1 MNEETPVNGVEMP
14 FAGVFHMCRESRVK
28 KKKWINSSFH
38 VMLDITLLLT
48 DDAIQRIEEEEWRM
62 EKKTKKMRSIK
73 AKLLATILP
82 VAAVM
87 VLAIAATSYLISKS
101 IITEYSQN
109 LLSSSIAN
117 QANEIESW
125 LNENLSAFQTVKRA
139 IEGTKPNEEE
149 LQRILDS
156 YYQFNDNYPKGL
168 YVADADG
175 KLMKASESDK
185 TDSNLLQSVWY
196 REGMTRLNMAFTDAY
211 TDENGEALVSACG
224 ILDDGS
230 EVLKVI
236 SADLSL
242 QRISIIV
249 NSYIEMEE
257 AQAFLVN
264 SKDGTI
270 LAHRDNSLISKRL
283 ADSGDIFMR
292 DVGERLNQRD
302 YQMAEIDDRMT
313 AFTEIAG
320 TDWIL
325 VSYIPTKTIYADIDG
340 VRILMVVIGLVS
352 LLLLAVL
359 IERVVQVVIRPVK
372 ELTRVITA
380 MTDGDFTVDVTTK
393 SNDEIGVMSRG
404 VERFIQSMRSM
415 ILSIHGVS
423 DKLHVQA
430 DNSNHV
436 SGDMYDASR
445 LQSDSMQELNNTVE
459 QLSVSVNE
467 IADNA
472 TTLAAVAANT
482 RDDGKQVDLKVR
494 ETVEVSRHGKADMQ
508 NVGIAMQ
515 SINESMKK
523 LQQAIDKVGDASVE
537 ITKITGVISDI
548 ADETNLL
555 SLNASI
561 EAARAGE
568 AGRGFAVVATEIG
581 KLAQTSADSVHN
593 IESLISEIRVLV
605 KDAVSQADDSVSN
618 IQSSGELVK
627 GALQT
632 FDAIFDNI
640 DEVNRLVQQM
650 IEKVEQV
657 DNVAVNVAAIS
668 EEQAASSEEILAT
681 STTMVEQAH
690 NITENSETVA
700 EGARELTGSAV
711 ELANQVN
718 MFKVDGEDGV

>member
-1 MNEETPVNGVEMP
+1 
-14 FAGVFHMCRESRVK
+14 
-28 KKKWINSSFH
+28 
-38 VMLDITLLLT
+38 
-48 DDAIQRIEEEEWRM
+48 M
-62 EKKTKKMRSIK
+62 EKKKMRSIK
-73 AKLLATILP
+73 AKLLGTILP

-87 VLAIAATSYLISKS
+87 VLAIAATSYMISKN

-125 LNENLSAFQTVKRA
+125 LDENLSAFQTVKRA
-139 IEGTKPNEEE
+139 IEGTQPDEEA

-156 YYQFNDNYPKGL
+156 YYQFNDNYPNGL
-168 YVADADG
+168 YVADENG

-185 TDSNLLQSVWY
+185 AESNLLQSVWY
-196 REGMTRLNMAFTDAY
+196 REGITRLNMAYTDAY
-211 TDENGEALVSACG
+211 TDENGEALVSASG
-224 ILDDGS
+224 ILDNGS
-230 EVLKVI
+230 DVLQVI

-249 NSYIEMEE
+249 NSYIEMED

-270 LAHRDNSLISKRL
+270 LAHRDNSLISTRI
-283 ADSGDIFMR
+283 ADSGDAFMR
-292 DVGERLNQRD
+292 DVGERLGQRD

-313 AFTEIAG
+313 AFTEIGG

-325 VSYIPTKTIYADIDG
+325 VSYIPTEIIYADIDG
-340 VRILMVVIGLVS
+340 VRILMVAIGLVS

-372 ELTRVITA
+372 ELTKIITA
-380 MTDGDFTVDVTTK
+380 MTDGDFTVNITTK

-404 VERFIQSMRSM
+404 VERFIKSMRGM

-430 DNSNHV
+430 DNSNSV
-436 SGDMYDASR
+436 SGDMYEASR

-482 RDDGKQVDLKVR
+482 RDDGKQVDLKVK
-494 ETVEVSRHGKADMQ
+494 ETVEVSRQGKADMQ
-508 NVGIAMQ
+508 NVGAAMQ
-515 SINESMKK
+515 SINDSMRK
-523 LQQAIDKVGDASVE
+523 LQQAIDKVGNASEE

-581 KLAQTSADSVHN
+581 KLAQTSSDSVHN
-593 IESLISEIRVLV
+593 IESLISEINVLV

-632 FDAIFDNI
+632 FDVIFDNI
-640 DEVNRLVQQM
+640 DEVNHLVQQM

-690 NITENSETVA
+690 SITENSETVA
-700 EGARELTGSAV
+700 EGARELTESAV

-718 MFKVDGEDGV
+718 MFKVDGEDEV

>member
-1 MNEETPVNGVEMP
+1 
-14 FAGVFHMCRESRVK
+14 
-28 KKKWINSSFH
+28 
-38 VMLDITLLLT
+38 
-48 DDAIQRIEEEEWRM
+48 M
-62 EKKTKKMRSIK
+62 EKKKMRSIK
-73 AKLLATILP
+73 AKLLGTILP

-87 VLAIAATSYLISKS
+87 VLAIAATSYMISKN

-125 LNENLSAFQTVKRA
+125 LDENLSAFQTVKRA
-139 IEGTKPNEEE
+139 IEGTQPDEEA

-156 YYQFNDNYPKGL
+156 YYQFNDNYPNGL
-168 YVADADG
+168 YVADENG

-185 TDSNLLQSVWY
+185 AESNLLQSVWY
-196 REGMTRLNMAFTDAY
+196 REGITRLNMAFTDAY
-211 TDENGEALVSACG
+211 TDENGEALVSASG
-224 ILDDGS
+224 ILDNGS
-230 EVLKVI
+230 DVLQII

-249 NSYIEMEE
+249 NSYIEMED

-264 SKDGTI
+264 AKDGTI
-270 LAHRDNSLISKRL
+270 LAHRDNSLIFTRL
-283 ADSGDIFMR
+283 ADSGDVFMR
-292 DVGERLNQRD
+292 DVGEKLGQRD

-313 AFTEIAG
+313 AFTEIEG

-325 VSYIPTKTIYADIDG
+325 VSYIPTEIIYADIDG
-340 VRILMVVIGLVS
+340 VRIIMVVIGLVS

-359 IERVVQVVIRPVK
+359 IERVVQVVIRPVR
-372 ELTRVITA
+372 ELTKIITA
-380 MTDGDFTVDVTTK
+380 MTDGDFTVNITTK

-404 VERFIQSMRSM
+404 VERFIKSMRGM

-430 DNSNHV
+430 DNSNSV

-482 RDDGKQVDLKVR
+482 RDDGKQVDLKVK
-494 ETVEVSRHGKADMQ
+494 ETVEVSRQGKADMQ
-508 NVGIAMQ
+508 NVGAAMQ
-515 SINESMKK
+515 SINDSMRK
-523 LQQAIDKVGDASVE
+523 LQQAIDKVGNASEE

-581 KLAQTSADSVHN
+581 KLAQTSSDSVHN
-593 IESLISEIRVLV
+593 IESLISEINVLV
-605 KDAVSQADDSVSN
+605 RDAVSQADDSVSN

-632 FDAIFDNI
+632 FDVIFDNI
-640 DEVNRLVQQM
+640 DEVNHLVQQM

-690 NITENSETVA
+690 SITENSETVA
-700 EGARELTGSAV
+700 EGAKELTESAV

-718 MFKVDGEDGV
+718 MFKVDGEDEV

>member
-1 MNEETPVNGVEMP
+1 
-14 FAGVFHMCRESRVK
+14 
-28 KKKWINSSFH
+28 
-38 VMLDITLLLT
+38 
-48 DDAIQRIEEEEWRM
+48 M

-73 AKLLATILP
+73 TKLLVTILP

-87 VLAIAATSYLISKS
+87 VLAIATTSYLISKN

-139 IEGTKPNEEE
+139 IEGMKPDEAD

-156 YYQFNDNYPKGL
+156 YYQFNDNYPDGL
-168 YVADADG
+168 YVADANG

-196 REGMTRLNMAFTDAY
+196 REGMTRLNMAYTDAY
-211 TDENGEALVSACG
+211 TDENGEALVSAAG

-230 EVLKVI
+230 DVLKVI
-236 SADLSL
+236 SADMSL

-249 NSYIEMEE
+249 NSYIEMED

-270 LAHRDNSLISKRL
+270 LAHRDNSLISTRI
-283 ADSGDIFMR
+283 ADSADAFMR
-292 DVGERLNQRD
+292 DVGEKLERRD
-302 YQMAEIDDRMT
+302 YQMGEINERMT
-313 AFTEIAG
+313 AFTEIEG
-320 TDWIL
+320 TGWIL

-372 ELTRVITA
+372 ELTKVITA
-380 MTDGDFTVDVTTK
+380 MTDGDFTVDVKTK
-393 SNDEIGVMSRG
+393 NNDEIGVMSRG

-415 ILSIHGVS
+415 IMSIHGVS

-430 DNSNHV
+430 DNSNNV

-459 QLSVSVNE
+459 QLSLSVNE

-482 RDDGKQVDLKVR
+482 RDEGKQVDLKVKA
-494 ETVEVSRHGKADMQ
+494 TVAVSRQGKADMQ
-508 NVGIAMQ
+508 NVGVAMQ
-515 SINESMKK
+515 SINESMRK
-523 LQQAIDKVGDASVE
+523 LQQAIDKVGNASVE

-568 AGRGFAVVATEIG
+568 AGKGFAVVATEIG
-581 KLAQTSADSVHN
+581 KLAQTSSDSVHN
-593 IESLISEIRVLV
+593 IENLISEINALV
-605 KDAVSQADDSVSN
+605 KDAVSQADDSVNN

-627 GALQT
+627 GALLT
-632 FDAIFDNI
+632 FDEIFDNI
-640 DEVNRLVQQM
+640 DEVNHLVQQM

-690 NITENSETVA
+690 SITENSETVA
-700 EGARELTGSAV
+700 EGAKELTESAV

-718 MFKVDGEDGV
+718 MFKVDRGDGV

>member
-1 MNEETPVNGVEMP
+1 
-14 FAGVFHMCRESRVK
+14 
-28 KKKWINSSFH
+28 
-38 VMLDITLLLT
+38 MLDITLLLT
-48 DDAIQRIEEEEWRM
+48 DDVIQRIEEEEWRM

-87 VLAIAATSYLISKS
+87 VLAIAATSYLISKN

-185 TDSNLLQSVWY
+185 ADSNLLQSVWY

-494 ETVEVSRHGKADMQ
+494 ETVEVSRQGKADMQ